1 MKKKNMVWELSSK
14 KKDYNS
20 ALPQERTMTIKLS
33 AREINLIVYSL
44 QLSMSDRKLS
54 IQDEMEDIC
63 QRFESDM
70 DDGLPSNVVISDID

>member
-1 MKKKNMVWELSSK
+1 MKKKKRM
-14 KKDYNS
+14 
-20 ALPQERTMTIKLS
+20 MTIKLS

-54 IQDEMEDIC
+54 VQKEMDKLC
-63 QRFESDM
+63 WRFESNM